1 MKTEELV
8 AALRKCGSVGAGC
21 DGCPF
26 ENGGAIDAEWCGDA
40 LVRAAADRL
49 EGYVD
54 RCKRY
59 ADEIMELRER
69 GREVRPMP
77 STKDVLR
84 ALRRLKVETG
94 SLACFG
100 CGREHNCGIRGC
112 AILRDAIA
120 LIEELTENRSSV
132 MMPKEGGSHE

>member
-1 MKTEELV
+1 
-8 AALRKCGSVGAGC
+8 
-21 DGCPF
+21 
-26 ENGGAIDAEWCGDA
+26 
-40 LVRAAADRL
+40 
-49 EGYVD
+49 
-54 RCKRY
+54 
-59 ADEIMELRER
+59 
-69 GREVRPMP
+69 MP

-120 LIEELTENRSSV
+120 LIEELTENRSSI
-132 MMPKEGGSHE
+132 MMPKEDV

>member
-26 ENGGAIDAEWCGDA
+26 ENSGTIDEDWCGDA

-69 GREVRPMP
+69 GRNDPLSLDE
-77 STKDVLR
+77 LR
-84 ALRRLKVETG
+84 QMDGEPVWVVWLDGRLKSRWYIVG
-94 SLACFG
+94 SSLW
-100 CGREHNCGIRGC
+100 
-112 AILRDAIA
+112 
-120 LIEELTENRSSV
+120 IEMFTEWDGAFSLDYG
-132 MMPKEGGSHE
+132 KT

>member
-26 ENGGAIDAEWCGDA
+26 ENSGAIDEDWCGDA

-49 EGYVD
+49 EEYVD

-69 GREVRPMP
+69 GRWIPVEERLPERDGP
-77 STKDVLR
+77 VLAYYGFSEGGEISEMR
-84 ALRRLKVETG
+84 
-94 SLACFG
+94 FF
-100 CGREHNCGIRGC
+100 
-112 AILRDAIA
+112 
-120 LIEELTENRSSV
+120 SV
-132 MMPKEGGSHE
+132 MDYYAVDPKPHFQHEGYRGLTVTHWMPLPQPPKGE